1 MGYATSW
8 RGLQRTASV
17 RLDACLTPIPARSDI
32 GPKGTL
38 HRRVAAPS
46 ETASPPACS
55 MRFLSR
61 ALLFSLGIP
70 AAHAQDASP
79 PRYGVGFDFA
89 FPVLGDAL
97 LPDGLSIGLRGR
109 GALPINAD
117 LSVAASLGV
126 GAHLFA
132 NDEPTRYVLN
142 PQASLIVMLPGESPN
157 VRYVLGGFGGFV
169 PLSGGQGGPAIHGGY
184 GMAFPLR
191 QTSLFIEANPSLIIG
206 EDETGFVLAARAGV
220 IF

>member
-1 MGYATSW
+1 MRLLCLPLLLCLIAD
-8 RGLQRTASV
+8 TAQ
-17 RLDACLTPIPARSDI
+17 
-32 GPKGTL
+32 
-38 HRRVAAPS
+38 
-46 ETASPPACS
+46 
-55 MRFLSR
+55 
-61 ALLFSLGIP
+61 
-70 AAHAQDASP
+70 AQDQSP

-89 FPVLGDAL
+89 FPVLGDEL

-132 NDEPTRYVLN
+132 DRAPTRYVLN
-142 PQASLIVMLPGESPN
+142 PQASLIVMLPGEGSS
-157 VRYVLGGFGGFV
+157 VSYVLGGFGGFV

-191 QTSLFIEANPSLIIG
+191 QTSLFIEGNPSLIIG

>member
-1 MGYATSW
+1 MRLFCFLVLLVAGISSVSAQEAT
-8 RGLQRTASV
+8 
-17 RLDACLTPIPARSDI
+17 
-32 GPKGTL
+32 
-38 HRRVAAPS
+38 
-46 ETASPPACS
+46 
-55 MRFLSR
+55 
-61 ALLFSLGIP
+61 
-70 AAHAQDASP
+70 P
-79 PRYGVGFDFA
+79 PRYGVAFDFA
-89 FPVLGDAL
+89 YPLLGDAL

-132 NDEPTRYVLN
+132 DSEPTRYVLN
-142 PQASLIVMLPGESPN
+142 PQASLIVMLPGESAN

-191 QTSLFIEANPSLIIG
+191 QTSLFIEGNPSLIIG
-206 EDETGFVLAARAGV
+206 EGDTGIVLAARAGV

>member
-1 MGYATSW
+1 MRLLSLALLLCT
-8 RGLQRTASV
+8 GLSTAS
-17 RLDACLTPIPARSDI
+17 
-32 GPKGTL
+32 
-38 HRRVAAPS
+38 
-46 ETASPPACS
+46 
-55 MRFLSR
+55 
-61 ALLFSLGIP
+61 
-70 AAHAQDASP
+70 AQDATP

-89 FPVLGDAL
+89 FPVLGDEL

-117 LSVAASLGV
+117 LSVAASLGL

-132 NDEPTRYVLN
+132 DNEPTRYVLN
-142 PQASLIVMLPGESPN
+142 PQASLIVMLPSEGAS

-191 QTSLFIEANPSLIIG
+191 QTSLFIEGNPSLIIG
-206 EDETGFVLAARAGV
+206 EEDTGVVLAARAGV